1 MSDLQCPATV
11 LVARH
16 GDADYPHARVL
27 SDDGGW
33 LTDTGVAQVRE
44 LAESLGGRRVAAV
57 YSSHLQRAVESADV
71 AAQVLGV
78 GSRVLAGLEELSVGL
93 LAGREHDDPELLGV
107 YAAWNAGHLGTA
119 IPGGESGHDAL
130 ARYRAALEEIADLHR
145 GETVLVFSHG
155 AVMSFCLP
163 RMGDNVRDDLVAQ
176 MFLPNCALA
185 ELSID
190 ADDVTIRAWPGSAD
204 RSVV

>member
-33 LTDTGVAQVRE
+33 LTDTGVEQVRALAAE
-44 LAESLGGRRVAAV
+44 LADRKVAAV
-57 YSSHLQRAVESADV
+57 YSSPLQRAVESAAV
-71 AAQVLGV
+71 AAEALGV
-78 GSRVLAGLEELSVGL
+78 ASRVVDGLEEFSVGL
-93 LAGREHDDPELLGV
+93 LAGRDHDDPELLGV
-107 YAAWNAGHLGTA
+107 FEAWRAGHLGTF
-119 IPGGESGHDAL
+119 IPGGESGRQAL
-130 ARYRAALEEIADLHR
+130 ERYRAALEEIADLHR

-155 AVMSFCLP
+155 GVMSFCLP
-163 RMGDNVRDDLVAQ
+163 RLGARVREDLAAQ
-176 MFLPNCALA
+176 LFLPNCAVA
-185 ELSID
+185 EVSID
-190 ADDVTIRAWPGSAD
+190 ADDVAILSWPGSAD

>member
-33 LTDTGVAQVRE
+33 LTDTGVTQVRE
-44 LAESLGGRRVAAV
+44 LAAALAGRRVAAV
-57 YSSHLQRAVESADV
+57 YPSHRQRAVESAAV
-71 AAQVLGV
+71 AAQALDV
-78 GSRVLAGLEELSVGL
+78 GARVVAGLEEFSVGL
-93 LAGREHDDPELLGV
+93 LAGRDHDDPELLGV
-107 YAAWNAGHLGTA
+107 YDAWKAGHLGTF
-119 IPGGESGHDAL
+119 IPGGESGRDAL
-130 ARYRAALEEIADLHR
+130 ERYRGALQEIADLHR
-145 GETVLVFSHG
+145 GETVQVFSHG

-163 RMGDNVRDDLVAQ
+163 RLGDNVRDDLAAQ
-176 MFLPNCALA
+176 MFLPNCAVA

-190 ADDVTIRAWPGSAD
+190 ADDVSILSWPGRAD